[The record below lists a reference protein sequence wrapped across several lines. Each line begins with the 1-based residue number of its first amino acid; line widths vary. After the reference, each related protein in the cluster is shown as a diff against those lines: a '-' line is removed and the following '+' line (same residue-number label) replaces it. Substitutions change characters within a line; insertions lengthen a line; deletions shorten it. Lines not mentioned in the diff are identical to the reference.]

1 MLVVTWRKGS
11 AGRLP
16 APATGW
22 WFAPRRSNG
31 RAMCSRCC
39 SRWRTAAMPFSGET
53 RRAWRSPRFAA
64 CARTR
69 TAALP
74 GRRRPRPNAGEI
86 EAPMPRA
93 GDRRGKRSPAP
104 DPRGCG
110 LTYINVRAGA
120 GRGEWLS
127 TVGAGERPMA
137 GIGDLFKSNLA
148 VWSALGGQRCPVGA
162 GAGERG
168 QAAGEIGREVRA
180 GHDAFPFVAGSRRI
194 GPAARAC
201 R

>member
-1 MLVVTWRKGS
+1 MLVVTWRKDS

-53 RRAWRSPRFAA
+53 RRAWRSPRLAA

-120 GRGEWLS
+120 GRGEWLY
-127 TVGAGERPMA
+127 TVGAGGAANGGNRRSLQEQSGRMVGVGRAALSGRRRCWRAWASRWRDRP
-137 GIGDLFKSNLA
+137 
-148 VWSALGGQRCPVGA
+148 
-162 GAGERG
+162 
-168 QAAGEIGREVRA
+168 
-180 GHDAFPFVAGSRRI
+180 
-194 GPAARAC
+194 
-201 R
+201 